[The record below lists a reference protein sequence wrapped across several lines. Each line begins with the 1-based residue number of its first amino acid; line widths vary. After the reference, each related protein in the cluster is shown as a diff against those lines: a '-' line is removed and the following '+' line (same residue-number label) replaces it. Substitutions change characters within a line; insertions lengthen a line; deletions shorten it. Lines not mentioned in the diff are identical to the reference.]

1 MKFRHLIFA
10 AAVSGMALASC
21 QEKLTP
27 EIPAGE
33 QEVYTVKLACA
44 GELDVTHAPLTKG
57 ENTDLYGIQVY
68 YAPVSGGSYQHYAY
82 GLFDDVSDIS
92 LDLIADYK
100 YKFVIDM
107 IVDGKNV
114 IYSSNMNTPEDEVLL
129 LGYGAPFTFYK
140 QKESS
145 YESTLCP
152 ITNELI
158 LTHNDAYNYFAFLGR
173 SIRLLDGEV
182 YEFPKGVDVYYGKQE
197 GYVPTED
204 GATIVI
210 NMKRMI
216 YGLKVIADVNQGT
229 VKGDYA
235 YILDASSCYRDSFDL
250 TAPSNLVYE
259 ATYAYTDRDK
269 WYQYDVQNDAKC
281 NSQIRFRWVKDENTT
296 LRLDTQNI
304 RMIRMKQTIVNVT
317 FYEDE
322 SAGSN
327 RVTMVFDD
335 LEMTE
340 NDTQYT
346 FGDDQSEYEW

>member
-21 QEKLTP
+21 QEKATP

-92 LDLIADYK
+92 LELLADYK

-114 IYSSNMNTPEDEVLL
+114 IYSSNMNTPEDEVIL
-129 LGYGAPFTFYK
+129 LGYGAPFKFLKTTT
-140 QKESS
+140 SS
-145 YESTLCP
+145 FETKLCP

-158 LTHNDAYNYFAFLGR
+158 VNPDVRYDYFNDLGGE
-173 SIRLLDGEV
+173 IQLLDGIE
-182 YEFPKGVDVYYGKQE
+182 YEHPKGVDVYYGEQKD
-197 GYVPTED
+197 YIPSED
-204 GATIVI
+204 KATIVI

-229 VKGDYA
+229 VHGHYSCNLNSAYCYQDY
-235 YILDASSCYRDSFDL
+235 FDL

-259 ATYAYTDRDK
+259 ATYAYTSRSS
-269 WYQYDVQNDAKC
+269 WYKDVQNDSYTSAYIDF
-281 NSQIRFRWVKDENTT
+281 NWVKDENTT
-296 LRLDTQNI
+296 LHLDYQSI
-304 RMIRMKQTIVNVT
+304 KMIRMKQTIVNVT

-322 SAGSN
+322 SAGNTKVS
-327 RVTMVFDD
+327 MVFDD
-335 LEMTE
+335 LEMSE

>member
-21 QEKLTP
+21 QEKATP

-33 QEVYTVKLACA
+33 QKVYTVKLACA

-92 LDLIADYK
+92 LELLADYK

-114 IYSSNMNTPEDEVLL
+114 IYSSNMNTPEDEVIL
-129 LGYGAPFTFYK
+129 LGYGAPFEFRKTMTI
-140 QKESS
+140 S
-145 YESTLCP
+145 YETKLCP

-158 LTHNDAYNYFAFLGR
+158 VNSDLKYDYFDALGAE
-173 SIRLLDGEV
+173 IQLLDGKK
-182 YEFPKGVDVYYGKQE
+182 YGDPKGVDVYYGEQND
-197 GYVPTED
+197 YIPSED
-204 GATIVI
+204 KATIVI

-216 YGLKVIADVNQGT
+216 YGLKVIADINQGT
-229 VKGDYA
+229 VQGHYSN
-235 YILDASSCYRDSFDL
+235 ILSSVSCYQDYFDL

-259 ATYAYTDRDK
+259 ATYAFTNRRSN
-269 WYQYDVQNDAKC
+269 WYNDVQDD
-281 NSQIRFRWVKDENTT
+281 SYTYSSIDFSWVKDENTT
-296 LRLDTQNI
+296 LHLDSQSI
-304 RMIRMKQTIVNVT
+304 KMIRMKQTIVNVT
-317 FYEDE
+317 FFEDE
-322 SAGSN
+322 SAGNTKVS
-327 RVTMVFDD
+327 MVFDD
-335 LEMTE
+335 LEMSE
-340 NDTQYT
+340 NGTQYT